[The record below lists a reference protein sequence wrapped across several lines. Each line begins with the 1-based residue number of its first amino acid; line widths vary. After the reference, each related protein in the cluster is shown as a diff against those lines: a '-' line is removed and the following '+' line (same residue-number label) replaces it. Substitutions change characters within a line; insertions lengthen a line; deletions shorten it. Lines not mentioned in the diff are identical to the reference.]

1 MTLPSFEVFL
11 PGTLEEA
18 LSFLAEN
25 NGATKIIAGGTDLVP
40 SMKQRLF
47 EPQYL
52 LDIKPL
58 QELYGIQELS
68 DGTIQIGALNTIES
82 LARDRFIR
90 QEFPVL
96 ADAAST
102 VAGPSLRN
110 VGTLG
115 GNICLDTR
123 CYWYNQ
129 SYFWRQS
136 CNFCIKKDGTM
147 CHVAPG
153 SKQCWAVYS
162 GDTAAA
168 LLALDAKIVLRSASE
183 EKIVP
188 LSEFFV
194 NDGLIR
200 NRMNSNQILTS
211 VIIPASFRGYQ
222 GSYEK
227 FRLRGSVDYPLAG
240 IALAFQKTGDSL
252 GNLRIALTAVN
263 PLPVLLANP
272 MQYWQKN
279 GNQSGFLEEIQKL
292 TLRTAKPLKT
302 SASTM
307 DYRRH
312 MLSVMIK
319 RSFEQNGLPT

>member
-1 MTLPSFEVFL
+1 MTLPNFEVFIPSNL
-11 PGTLEEA
+11 PEA
-18 LSFLAEN
+18 LSFLAERP
-25 NGATKIIAGGTDLVP
+25 GRTKIIAGGTDLVP
-40 SMKQRLF
+40 SMKQKLF
-47 EPQYL
+47 EPEYL

-58 QELYGIQELS
+58 QELYGIKELS
-68 DGTIQIGALNTIES
+68 DGSVQVGALTTIES
-82 LARDRFIR
+82 IAKDRFI
-90 QEFPVL
+90 QKEFPVL
-96 ADAAST
+96 AEAAST

-110 VGTLG
+110 VGTIG

-136 CNFCIKKDGTM
+136 CSFCIKKDGTL

-168 LLALDAKIVLRSASE
+168 LLTLDAKIVLRSASE

-188 LSEFFV
+188 IGEFFV
-194 NDGLIR
+194 NDGLIK
-200 NRMNSNQILTS
+200 NRMNPDQILTGVLLPS
-211 VIIPASFRGYQ
+211 TFRGYQ

-240 IALAFQKTGDSL
+240 IAFAFKKSEDLLTD
-252 GNLRIALTAVN
+252 LRISLTAVN
-263 PLPVLLANP
+263 PLPILLTNP
-272 MQYWQKN
+272 MQYRHNNGKN
-279 GNQSGFLEEIQKL
+279 DSFLAEVQKL
-292 TLRTAKPLKT
+292 ALRTAKPLKT

-307 DYRRH
+307 EYRRH
-312 MLSVMIK
+312 MLSVMVK
-319 RSFEQNGLPT
+319 RSFARNGLLA